1 MCLAVAYSQTT
12 IFWMP
17 LKIQYGLSP
26 DLKWALFAVF
36 SWSMITLIASPLILA
51 TDALI
56 EGFVLAPTN
65 IFTIW
70 KNEIANLRNCEN
82 INQVSL
88 FFLNY
93 IFIAITLHHCAGKD
107 TTNRLLHF
115 ERGLNSLCKSDL

>member
-1 MCLAVAYSQTT
+1 MKVNIITTLKIRNFTFSDFPLVLWSMCLAVAYSQTT

-17 LKIQYGLSP
+17 LKIQYDLSP

-88 FFLNY
+88 
-93 IFIAITLHHCAGKD
+93 IF
-107 TTNRLLHF
+107 
-115 ERGLNSLCKSDL
+115 